1 MRFINS
7 KIKQLRN
14 KLEYLKG
21 QRDQLQKTIE
31 DLKEKIRD
39 DKRML
44 IRYERAL
51 EIVKQV
57 GLLTQKQLEYHLT
70 EQVSLAMEA
79 VFDNPYKL
87 KVRSEEHTSELQS
100 RENLV

>member
-1 MRFINS
+1 MTFMNL

-21 QRDQLQKTIE
+21 QRDQLQKTIDGLE
-31 DLKEKIRD
+31 DKIRD
-39 DKRML
+39 DKRTL

-57 GLLTQKQLEYHLT
+57 GLLTQKQLEYH
-70 EQVSLAMEA
+70 
-79 VFDNPYKL
+79 
-87 KVRSEEHTSELQS
+87 
-100 RENLV
+100 